1 MVVHRLKNKIF
12 DSEILMT
19 FDNIYIIDKINRK
32 MSFFQKNCFLRLP
45 GMWSQLTFTCTKS
58 TIETLEKYVKFV
70 QS

>member
-32 MSFFQKNCFLRLP
+32 MSFFQKDCFLSLP
-45 GMWSQLTFTCTKS
+45 GM
-58 TIETLEKYVKFV
+58 
-70 QS
+70 

>member
-32 MSFFQKNCFLRLP
+32 MSFYQKNCSLSLP
-45 GMWSQLTFTCTKS
+45 GM
-58 TIETLEKYVKFV
+58 
-70 QS
+70 

>member
-32 MSFFQKNCFLRLP
+32 MSFYQKNCSLSLP

-58 TIETLEKYVKFV
+58 TIETLEKCVKFV